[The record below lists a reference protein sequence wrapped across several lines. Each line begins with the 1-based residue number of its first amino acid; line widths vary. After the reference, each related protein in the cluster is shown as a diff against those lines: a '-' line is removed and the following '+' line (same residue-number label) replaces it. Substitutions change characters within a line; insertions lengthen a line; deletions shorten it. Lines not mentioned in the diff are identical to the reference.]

1 MINNYIH
8 GANVAR
14 VDRKHY
20 EPARYRVQAGVY
32 QFRDIHGAWHPTGSS
47 DLTERARGYLDTYH
61 GETLYV

>member
-1 MINNYIH
+1 
-8 GANVAR
+8 
-14 VDRKHY
+14 
-20 EPARYRVQAGVY
+20 VQAGVY